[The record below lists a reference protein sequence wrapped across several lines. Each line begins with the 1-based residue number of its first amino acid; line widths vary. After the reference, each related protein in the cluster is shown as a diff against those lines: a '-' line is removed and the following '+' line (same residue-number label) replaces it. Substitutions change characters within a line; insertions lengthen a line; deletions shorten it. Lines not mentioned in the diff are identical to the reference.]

1 MKSKKTRRVFSESF
15 KIEKVHQLEHGQ
27 VTVGQLKKMYNVSA
41 TSIYRW
47 KNKYG
52 KLPATDLVVVE
63 KDSEYLKVL
72 SLQKKIEQMEKLIGR
87 QQVLLDY
94 YSGII
99 IEANSHYD
107 DDIEKKFGQE

>member
-1 MKSKKTRRVFSESF
+1 MKKKKTRRVFSESF

-27 VTVGQLKKMYNVSA
+27 VTVTQLKKMYNVSA

-47 KNKYG
+47 KEKYG
-52 KLPATDLVVVE
+52 KLSATELVVIE

-72 SLQKKIEQMEKLIGR
+72 ELEKKVEKMEKLIGR

-99 IEANSHYD
+99 TEANCYYE